1 MACRRLYKVK
11 GVLPIAVSFL
21 LLLSVARAP
30 AAPPTPTAGPEGQ
43 TFSFAWPPDWVAQ
56 GKYQKMV
63 LRGIIGFNP
72 GQWDVQACGTLPDC
86 LMPSGPQFNG
96 LVYHDPVNPDDIVCD
111 LCESWTVSPDGKTYT
126 FRLREAQWHD
136 GQPVTAE
143 DIKFSLDRIV
153 EPGAIRVRTGVLR
166 TFYEHQSA
174 EVLDARTIRVP
185 IKFASPLFLENLA
198 SEYMKMYPKHVAQKL
213 SPEEAQQP
221 GKLIGS
227 GPWKLKEFKPHISI
241 EYVRNP
247 NYFKKGL
254 PFFDGMLFTIVRDY
268 NRRLAAMQVAQA
280 QTTEGP
286 TIGSYGN
293 EDPMR
298 IQGESKGKVRAI
310 YIPEAVQTYLVL
322 HMNKPPFNDPR
333 VRRAVLLAIDRQE
346 LVKIVR
352 CVEPYG
358 CFGSVGTFLPN
369 KGGQVVESSEDLA
382 QTPGWRQ
389 PKDQDIA
396 EAKALMAAAGYAGG
410 VKATLNLTNVPG
422 SVRIGEVIAEQVRKS
437 LGIEFTLEAVDRA
450 TTVDRIMRGTHH
462 ASLDSSGVIILD
474 PADYLNQHFLV
485 MGGQKNPDRWSHPRL
500 AEIIEAQARESEPA
514 KRLSLFKEAVQILR
528 QGESH
533 VVPLTWGHSGGMMDY
548 RLQNFHVPGSEQI
561 VKQFEHI
568 WWDPNAPLPRD

>member
-1 MACRRLYKVK
+1 MARCRLCKLQ
-11 GVLPIAVSFL
+11 GVLPIALLFL
-21 LLLSVARAP
+21 LSLSVAWAL
-30 AAPPTPTAGPEGQ
+30 AAPPMPEPEGQ
-43 TFSFAWPPDWVAQ
+43 TFSFPWPPAWVAQ
-56 GKYQKMV
+56 GKHQKMV

-96 LVYHDPVNPDDIVCD
+96 LVYHNPANPDEIVCD

-166 TFYEHQSA
+166 TFYAHQSA
-174 EVLDARTIRVP
+174 EVVDAKTIRVP

-198 SEYMKMYPKHVAQKL
+198 SEYMKMYPKHVAEKL

-254 PFFDGMLFTIVRDY
+254 PYFDGMLFTIVRDY
-268 NRRLAAMQVAQA
+268 NRRLAAMQVGQA

-286 TIGSYGN
+286 TIGTYGN

-298 IQGESKGKVRAI
+298 IQAETKGKVRAI
-310 YIPEAVQTYLVL
+310 YIPDAVQTYLVL

-333 VRRAVLLAIDRQE
+333 VRRAVFLAIDRQE
-346 LVKIVR
+346 LVKITR

-369 KGGQVVESSEDLA
+369 KGGQVVESPEDLA

-396 EAKALMAAAGYAGG
+396 EAKALMAAAGYAHG
-410 VKATLNLTNVPG
+410 VKATLNLTNAPG
-422 SVRIGEVIAEQVRKS
+422 GIRIGEVIAEQLRKS
-437 LGIEFTLEAVDRA
+437 LGVDFAIEAVDRA
-450 TTVDRIMRGTHH
+450 TTVDRIIRGTHH
-462 ASLDSSGVIILD
+462 ASLDASGVILLD

-485 MGGQKNPDRWSHPRL
+485 MGGQKNPDSWSHPQL
-500 AEIIEAQARESEPA
+500 TELIEAQAREPEPA
-514 KRLSLFKEAVQILR
+514 KRLSLFKEAVKILQ

-533 VVPLTWGHSGGMMDY
+533 VVPLTWGSSGGMMDY

-561 VKQFEHI
+561 VKHFEHL
-568 WWDPNAPLPRD
+568 WWDPNAPLPRE

>member
-1 MACRRLYKVK
+1 
-11 GVLPIAVSFL
+11 
-21 LLLSVARAP
+21 
-30 AAPPTPTAGPEGQ
+30 
-43 TFSFAWPPDWVAQ
+43 
-56 GKYQKMV
+56 MV

-86 LMPSGPQFNG
+86 LMPSGPLFNG
-96 LVYHDPVNPDDIVCD
+96 LVYHDPVNPDEIICD
-111 LCESWTVSPDGKTYT
+111 LCESWTVTPDGKTYT

-166 TFYEHQSA
+166 TFYTHQSA
-174 EVLDARTIRVP
+174 EVVDAKTIRVP

-198 SEYMKMYPKHVAQKL
+198 SEYMKMYPKHVAEKL

-227 GPWKLKEFKPHISI
+227 GPWKLKEFKPNISV

-254 PFFDGMLFTIVRDY
+254 PFFDGMLFSIVRDY
-268 NRRLAAMQVAQA
+268 NRRLAAMQVGQA

-286 TIGSYGN
+286 TIGTYGN

-298 IQGESKGKVRAI
+298 LQAETKGKVRAV

-333 VRRAVLLAIDRQE
+333 VRHAVLLAIDRQE

-369 KGGQVVESSEDLA
+369 KGGYVVESPEDLA

-396 EAKALMAAAGYAGG
+396 EAKALMAAAGYANG
-410 VKATLNLTNVPG
+410 VKATLNLTTVPMG
-422 SVRIGEVIAEQVRKS
+422 VRIGEVIAEQLRKN

-450 TTVDRIMRGTHH
+450 TSVDRTIRGTHN
-462 ASLDSSGVIILD
+462 ASLDASGVILLD
-474 PADYLNQHFLV
+474 PADYLNQHFLA
-485 MGGQKNPDRWSHPRL
+485 MGGQKNPDSWNHPRL
-500 AEIIEAQARESEPA
+500 TEIIEAQARESEPT
-514 KRLSLFKEAVQILR
+514 KRLSLFKEAVKILQ

-533 VVPLTWGHSGGMMDY
+533 VVPLTWGYSGGMMDY
-548 RLQNFHVPGSEQI
+548 RLQNFHIPGSEQI

-568 WWDPNAPLPRD
+568 WWDPNAPLPRE

>member
-1 MACRRLYKVK
+1 MA
-11 GVLPIAVSFL
+11 L
-21 LLLSVARAP
+21 LLLLIVSVARVP
-30 AAPPTPTAGPEGQ
+30 ADSPTPTSGLEGQ
-43 TFSFAWPPDWVAQ
+43 TFTFPWPPEWVAR

-63 LRGIIGFNP
+63 LRGVTGFSP

-86 LMPSGPQFNG
+86 LMPSGLQFNG
-96 LVYHDPVNPDDIVCD
+96 LVYHNPVKPDEIVCD

-136 GQPVTAE
+136 GKPVTAE
-143 DIKFSLDRIV
+143 DIKFSLDRIT

-174 EVLDARTIRVP
+174 QVLDDKTIKVP

-198 SEYMKMYPKHVAQKL
+198 SEYMKMYPKHVAQGL

-221 GKLIGS
+221 GKVIGS
-227 GPWKLKEFKPHISI
+227 GPWKLKEFKPQISI

-254 PFFDGMLFTIVRDY
+254 PYFDGIIFTIVRDY
-268 NRRLAAMQVAQA
+268 NRRLAALQVGQA

-298 IQGESKGKVRAI
+298 MQRETKGKVRAV
-310 YIPEAVQTYLVL
+310 YIPEAVQTYMVL

-352 CVEPYG
+352 CAEPYG

-369 KGGQVVESSEDLA
+369 KGGQIVESQEDLA
-382 QTPGWRQ
+382 QAPGWRQ

-396 EAKALMAAAGYAGG
+396 EAKALMAAAGYGSG
-410 VKATLNLTNVPG
+410 VKATLNLTTVPAN
-422 SVRIGEVIAEQVRKS
+422 VRIGEVIAEQLRKS
-437 LGIEFTLEAVDRA
+437 LGIDFTLDAVDRA
-450 TTVDRIMRGTHH
+450 TTVDRTVRGTHH
-462 ASLDSSGVIILD
+462 VSLDSSGVILLD

-500 AEIIEAQARESEPA
+500 TEIIEAQAREADPV
-514 KRLSLFKEAVQILR
+514 KRLSLFKEAVAILR

-533 VVPLTWGHSGGMMDY
+533 VVPLTWGYSGGMMDY

-568 WWDPNAPLPRD
+568 WWDPNAPLPQE